1 VGRLNILLFDLTYH
15 RHLEPGTQP
24 FFRPLRVDMLATF
37 IRVLHF
43 ILVMFIIGA
52 PFSSSEYL
60 LSLHLVIVPFIMLH
74 WLTNQTVCALT
85 EMEKL
90 VTGKTCDDETFF
102 GKIVGPVYKFR
113 TQREENLFLWTMLI
127 GLWMVTFIKLK
138 HIGFGELMRHFRP

>member
-1 VGRLNILLFDLTYH
+1 
-15 RHLEPGTQP
+15 
-24 FFRPLRVDMLATF
+24 
-37 IRVLHF
+37 
-43 ILVMFIIGA
+43 MFIIGA

-60 LSLHLVIVPFIMLH
+60 LSLHFVIVPFIMLH

-113 TQREENLFLWTMLI
+113 TQKEENLFLWTMLT
-127 GLWMVTFIKLK
+127 GLWMITFIKLK
-138 HIGFGELMRHFRP
+138 YIGFGELMRHFRP